1 MADSSSSTTITAN
14 RLAGE
19 SSPYLLLHAHNPVD
33 WYPWGPEAI
42 EKARRED
49 KPIFLS
55 VGYSTCYW
63 CHVMERESFSDP
75 ETAAVMN
82 RDFVNIKLDREERP
96 DVDEIY
102 MAATQIL
109 SGHGGWPNSLFLT
122 PDLKPYYA
130 GTYFPPE
137 NRHGRPGFR
146 TLLADLAT
154 AWTERRSEVH
164 EQAEEMAHAM
174 HHYLEERS
182 QPAAMPPHP
191 GAATHAVDALAK
203 RFDRRFGGFG
213 DAPKFPTPS
222 NLLLLLDL
230 AADRPDAGEMLAA
243 TLDAMA
249 RGGIYDQLGG
259 GFHRYST
266 DREWKVPHFEKMLYD
281 NGFLLEIY
289 AREYARTGSPEAART
304 ARETADFLAREM
316 TSPEG
321 AFLSAID
328 AETAGDEGAFY
339 VWTRGEIDAVLG
351 AEDASFLAP
360 LLGFAGAPFFEGGR
374 YVLHLPERLAAVAE
388 KRRLD
393 PAALLSEVAALEG
406 RLFAARSRRE
416 RPATDDKVLA
426 DWNGTAIAGMAVAG
440 QLLGEPAYVERAAR
454 AADFLL
460 SRLRVTGGP
469 AGGPLLHTYRAGQA
483 KVPAML
489 ADYVF
494 LVRGLLALHTAIPA
508 PENARWLAAAAELTG
523 EQIER
528 LGDPTPEGG
537 GFFAAGESPDL
548 LFRSKDI
555 FDGAMPAGNA
565 VAAWNLVEL
574 WERTGDE
581 RWIAEARRTL
591 TAFAPLVER
600 APEAVRTLALANRRY
615 HRAVGGADALAA
627 EATDERAPEAGMRQL
642 EREEERAV
650 VVRGALGEAA
660 EGFRPFRLTLDIAPG
675 WHINANPA
683 SESYLV
689 ATEVTAEGVALRNLR
704 YPAPGQMELAAV
716 DHPLD
721 GYDGTIEIEGEV
733 SVGSGR
739 LLLTYQPCDAT
750 RCLPPVTQKLV
761 LG

>member
-1 MADSSSSTTITAN
+1 MADSSTTTTN

-42 EKARRED
+42 ERARRED

-63 CHVMERESFSDP
+63 CHVMERESFSNP
-75 ETAAVMN
+75 EIAELMN
-82 RDFVNIKLDREERP
+82 RHFVNIKLDREERP

-122 PDLKPYYA
+122 PNLTPYYA

-137 NRHGRPGFR
+137 DRYGRPGFPSV
-146 TLLADLAT
+146 LQSLAD
-154 AWTERRSEVH
+154 AWANRRTDVY
-164 EQAEEMAHAM
+164 EQAEEMAQAM
-174 HHYLEERS
+174 RHYLEERA
-182 QPAAMPPHP
+182 QPAAVPPHP
-191 GAATHAVDALAK
+191 GATIHAVDALAQ
-203 RFDRRFGGFG
+203 RFDRRYGGFG

-230 AADRPDAGEMLAA
+230 AAERPDAGEMLSA
-243 TLDAMA
+243 TLDAMG

-289 AREYARTGSPEAART
+289 AREHARTGSPEAARIVRQT
-304 ARETADFLAREM
+304 AEFLGREM

-328 AETAGDEGAFY
+328 AETHGDEGAFY
-339 VWTRGEIDAVLG
+339 VWTREEIEAVLG
-351 AEDASFLAP
+351 PEDAAFLAP
-360 LLGFAGAPFFEGGR
+360 LLGFAGRPFFEGER
-374 YVLHLPERLAAVAE
+374 YVLHLPEPLAIVAE
-388 KRRLD
+388 RRKLD
-393 PAALLSEVAALEG
+393 PAELAAEVAALEA

-426 DWNGTAIAGMAVAG
+426 DWNGTAITGMAVAG
-440 QLLGEPAYVERAAR
+440 KLLGEPDYVRRAAR
-454 AADFLL
+454 AAEFLL
-460 SRLRVTGGP
+460 TRLRP
-469 AGGPLLHTYRAGQA
+469 AGGPLLHAYRAGQA

-489 ADYVF
+489 ADYAF
-494 LVRGLLALHTAIPA
+494 LIRGLLALHRAFEESDST
-508 PENARWLAAAAELTG
+508 RWLAAAIELSE
-523 EQIER
+523 EQIAR
-528 LGDPTPEGG
+528 LGDRSAAGG
-537 GFFAAGESPDL
+537 GFFVAGESPDL
-548 LFRSKDI
+548 LFRSKDV

-565 VAAWNLVEL
+565 IAAWNFVEL

-591 TAFAPLVER
+591 AAFAPLVER
-600 APEAVRTLALANRRY
+600 APDAVRTLALAARRY
-615 HRAVGGADALAA
+615 HLAVGGADALAPDTSA
-627 EATDERAPEAGMRQL
+627 RERMPEAGLRQL

-650 VVRGALGEAA
+650 AVRGELGDSGED
-660 EGFRPFRLTLDIAPG
+660 GFRPFRLTLTIAPG
-675 WHINANPA
+675 WHLNANPA

-689 ATEVTAEGVALRNLR
+689 PTEVTAEGVALRNLR
-704 YPAPGQMELAAV
+704 YPAPVPMRLASV

-721 GYDGTIEIEGEV
+721 AYEGTVAIEGEV
-733 SVGSGR
+733 GAGAGR
-739 LLLTYQPCDAT
+739 LLLTYQPCDDT

-761 LG
+761 LGG

>member
-1 MADSSSSTTITAN
+1 MAEHSTTTAN

-42 EKARRED
+42 AKARTED

-75 ETAAVMN
+75 ETAALMN
-82 RDFVNIKLDREERP
+82 RSFVNIKLDREERP

-122 PDLKPYYA
+122 PDLTPYYA
-130 GTYFPPE
+130 GTYFPPDD
-137 NRHGRPGFR
+137 RFGRPGFR
-146 TLLADLAT
+146 SVLLSLAD
-154 AWTERRSEVH
+154 AWANRRPEVR

-174 HHYLEERS
+174 RHYLEERT
-182 QPAAMPPHP
+182 QPAAVPPHP
-191 GAATHAVDALAK
+191 GSSIHSLDALAK

-230 AADRPDAGEMLAA
+230 AAERPDAGEMLAA
-243 TLDAMA
+243 TLDAMG

-281 NGFLLEIY
+281 NGFLLEVY
-289 AREYARTGSPEAART
+289 AREHARSGSPEAARIVRQT
-304 ARETADFLAREM
+304 AEFLGREM

-328 AETAGDEGAFY
+328 AETRGDEGAFY
-339 VWTRGEIDAVLG
+339 VWTREEIGAVLG
-351 AEDASFLAP
+351 EEDATFLAP
-360 LLGFAGAPFFEGGR
+360 LLGFAGSPFFEGER
-374 YVLHLPERLAAVAE
+374 YVLHLPEPLATVAE
-388 KRRLD
+388 KRQLD
-393 PAALLSEVAALEG
+393 PAELAAEVAGLEE
-406 RLFAARSRRE
+406 RLFTARARRE

-426 DWNGTAIAGMAVAG
+426 DWNGTAITGMAVAG
-440 QLLGEPAYVERAAR
+440 QLLGEPDYVRRAAR

-460 SRLRVTGGP
+460 TRLRP
-469 AGGPLLHTYRAGQA
+469 AGGPLLHAYRAGQA

-494 LVRGLLALHTAIPA
+494 LVRGLLALDRAE
-508 PENARWLAAAAELTG
+508 PENARWLAAAVELTA
-523 EQIER
+523 EQIAR
-528 LGDPTPEGG
+528 LGDSSPEGG

-548 LFRSKDI
+548 LFRSKDV

-565 VAAWNLVEL
+565 IAAWNLIEL

-591 TAFAPLVER
+591 AAFAPLVER
-600 APEAVRTLALANRRY
+600 APDAVRTLALASRRY
-615 HRAVGGADALAA
+615 HLAVGGADALA
-627 EATDERAPEAGMRQL
+627 ESTPATERAADAGMRQL

-650 VVRGALGEAA
+650 AVRGEVGDVVVD
-660 EGFRPFRLTLDIAPG
+660 GFRPFRLTLTIVPG

-716 DHPLD
+716 DHPLAC
-721 GYDGTIEIEGEV
+721 YDGTVVVEGEV
-733 SVGSGR
+733 GVGSGR
-739 LLLTYQPCDAT
+739 LLLTYQPCDDT

-761 LG
+761 LA